1 MKKLKEM
8 QNDFCQREIYVGI
21 DKSTNMPIYKK
32 VNVLTTNTR
41 LFVYTSNT
49 RLFVYTSGGEEIG
62 QAGVGKAKDFDFNA
76 LYKIATEKSG
86 SKIKIA

>member
-8 QNDFCQREIYVGI
+8 QNSFCQKEIYAGV

-32 VNVLTTNTR
+32 VNVFTT
-41 LFVYTSNT
+41 NT

-62 QAGVGKAKDFDFNA
+62 QAGVGKSKDFDFNV

>member
-8 QNDFCQREIYVGI
+8 QNSFCKKEIFVGV
-21 DKSTNMPIYKK
+21 DKLTNTPIYKR
-32 VNVLTTNTR
+32 VNVFTTNTR
-41 LFVYTSNT
+41 LFVYTP
-49 RLFVYTSGGEEIG
+49 GGEEIG